1 MIDEILASAQ
11 EHFDKAISAFQRDCA
26 KLRTGR
32 ANPALLEGIRV
43 EYYGQTVP
51 LNQVA
56 SVTVT
61 DARLL
66 TIKPWEKPMV
76 AVIEKAILASD
87 LGLTPNNRGELIL
100 VPIPALTGE
109 RRRQLSKVVRKDAEK
124 AKVSL
129 RNGRRDA
136 LDMVEMLD
144 DISEDEVHRTK
155 KKVQDLLDVAS
166 KRVDGVMA
174 DKEKEILE
182 GP

>member
-1 MIDEILASAQ
+1 MIDEILEGAKD
-11 EHFDKAISAFQRDCA
+11 HFDKAIVAFRRDCA

-51 LNQVA
+51 LQQVA

-76 AVIEKAILASD
+76 AIIEKAILASD
-87 LGLTPNNRGELIL
+87 LGLTPSNRGEMIL
-100 VPIPALTGE
+100 VPIPALTGD
-109 RRRQLSKVVRKDAEK
+109 RRRELGKVVRRDAEK
-124 AKVSL
+124 AKVSI

-136 LDMVEMLD
+136 LDLLEMLED
-144 DISEDEVHRTK
+144 TSEDELHRVR
-155 KKVQDLLDVAS
+155 KKVQDLVDAAS
-166 KRVDGVMA
+166 KGVDAVMA
-174 DKEKEILE
+174 DKEQEIIE

>member
-1 MIDEILASAQ
+1 MIDEVLASAQ
-11 EHFDKAISAFQRDCA
+11 EHFDKSIQSFKRDCA

-66 TIKPWEKPMV
+66 TIKPWEKAIMP
-76 AVIEKAILASD
+76 VIEKAILASD
-87 LGLTPNNRGELIL
+87 LGLTPSNRGEMIL

-109 RRRQLSKVVRKDAEK
+109 RRRELSKVVRRDAES
-124 AKVSL
+124 AKVSV
-129 RNGRRDA
+129 RSGRRDA
-136 LDMVEMLD
+136 LDMLEMLD
-144 DISEDEVHRTK
+144 DVSEDEVHRAR
-155 KKVQDLLDVAS
+155 KKVQELVDAAS
-166 KRVDGVMA
+166 KRVDQVMSE
-174 DKEKEILE
+174 KEKEILE

>member
-1 MIDEILASAQ
+1 MIDEILSSAQ
-11 EHFDKAISAFQRDCA
+11 EHFDKAIVAFQRDCA

-43 EYYGQTVP
+43 EYYGQIVP

-66 TIKPWEKPMV
+66 TIKPWERPMV

-87 LGLTPNNRGELIL
+87 LGLTPSNRGEMIL

-109 RRRQLSKVVRKDAEK
+109 RRRELSKVVRRDAEQ
-124 AKVSL
+124 AKVSV

-136 LDMVEMLD
+136 LDMLDMLD
-144 DISEDEVHRTK
+144 DISEDEVHRVR
-155 KKVQDLLDVAS
+155 KKVQDLVEVAS
-166 KRVDGVMA
+166 KKVDAVMA
-174 DKEKEILE
+174 EKEKEILE